1 MSNTVTLERPAEHE
15 PEVAKLFPG
24 ILPSIGWVAVFL
36 LLQVVAGVAALGY
49 ALAVD
54 GGARPPMAVM
64 QDLAAFAL
72 PMIWALVISEIFL
85 LGLLWLYLRKGDR
98 LSAVY
103 LDRWSKMS
111 LILTIGIAAVLIG
124 AGLAFNWAYGEYIV
138 PNIEVQAELRRLF
151 AAIPDT
157 LPNSILLFVTIAV
170 VAPLLEEILFRGLL
184 QNSLENFA
192 HEILPEKVLKH
203 SFWKQLPIWAA
214 IGLSALIFGAMHMDF
229 YAMPPLVLMGAIF
242 GVIYHLTGSLRVTI
256 VLHMINNAAALALG

>member
-24 ILPSIGWVAVFL
+24 ILPSIGWVAAFM
-36 LLQVVAGVAALGY
+36 LLQVLAGVAALAY
-49 ALAVD
+49 ALVMD
-54 GGARPPMAVM
+54 GGARPPLVVM
-64 QDLAAFAL
+64 QDLSAFAL
-72 PMIWALVISEIFL
+72 PMIWALVITEIFL

-98 LSAVY
+98 LSTVY

-111 LILTIGIAAVLIG
+111 LILTVGIAAILIG

-184 QNSLENFA
+184 QNSLSKR
-192 HEILPEKVLKH
+192 LPV
-203 SFWKQLPIWAA
+203 WAA
-214 IGLSALIFGAMHMDF
+214 IALSALIFGAMHMDF